1 MYDTVKGQGKA
12 KSNKVLDLGT
22 REKGGEDLGISDIIA
37 GCIQQELEEAGGALE
52 VQRSDLAQRFNCVPS
67 QINYV
72 MSTRFSPEH
81 GYIVESRRGGGGYIR
96 ITRVQV
102 DRQTLLMHVINSIGD
117 RLDAASARAMVQ
129 NLVQSEAISRELGQ
143 ALLSATGS
151 RALQSASPESR
162 DALRADIYKQVLIH
176 SV

>member
-1 MYDTVKGQGKA
+1 MVK
-12 KSNKVLDLGT
+12 
-22 REKGGEDLGISDIIA
+22 KGADRKMGISDLIA
-37 GCIQQELEEAGGALE
+37 SFIRDSLDDADGVLEL
-52 VQRSDLAQRFNCVPS
+52 QRSDLAERFHCVPS

-102 DRQTLLMHVINSIGD
+102 DRPTLLMSVINSIGESID
-117 RLDAASARAMVQ
+117 
-129 NLVQSEAISRELGQ
+129 G
-143 ALLSATGS
+143 
-151 RALQSASPESR
+151 QSASAIVR
-162 DALRADIYKQVLIH
+162 NLADADALSAESARLLLAAVSDAALRSVPAAQRGAVRADLMRQMLIH

>member
-1 MYDTVKGQGKA
+1 M
-12 KSNKVLDLGT
+12 GT
-22 REKGGEDLGISDIIA
+22 SDMIA
-37 GCIQQELEEAGGALE
+37 RFIQAELEEANGVLE
-52 VQRSDLAQRFNCVPS
+52 LQRSDLAQRFGCVPS

-117 RLDAASARAMVQ
+117 RLDAASARAIAQ

-143 ALLSATGS
+143 ALLSATGA
-151 RALQSASPESR
+151 RALQAAPPDSR
-162 DALRADIYKQVLIH
+162 DALRADIFKQILIH